1 VRIYYTLHLLC
12 TAERYVSVDRY
23 EFDEEYLR
31 RLREGDPSAEE
42 HFAAYFGELLL
53 IKLRAR
59 LHCRH
64 LIEDIQQET
73 LLRVVRALRQGGG
86 LEQAGCLG
94 AFVNSV
100 CNHVLS
106 EYRSDET
113 RLNLIRAGLHD
124 SAGNRCGSEGGL
136 PAVECRRD
144 VERMLAAL
152 SDKDRTLL
160 RMVVLEDRD
169 LSEVCRRFGV
179 NEAYVRVMVHRAKLR
194 LRKRFVE
201 RLKPAPPGAL
211 QQK

>member
-1 VRIYYTLHLLC
+1 M
-12 TAERYVSVDRY
+12 SVDRY

-59 LHCRH
+59 RHCRH

-73 LLRVVRALRQGGG
+73 LLRVVRALRQEGG

-106 EYRSDET
+106 EYRADET

-124 SAGNRCGSEGGL
+124 STGERCGSEGGL
-136 PAVECRRD
+136 TAVECRRD
-144 VERMLAAL
+144 VQRMLAAL
-152 SDKDRTLL
+152 SKKDRALL
-160 RMVVLEDRD
+160 TMVVLEERD
-169 LSEVCRRFGV
+169 LSEVCRQFGV
-179 NEAYVRVMVHRAKLR
+179 SEVYARVLLHRAKLR
-194 LRKRFVE
+194 LRKRFAE
-201 RLKPAPPGAL
+201 RWKAVPPGAL

>member
-1 VRIYYTLHLLC
+1 
-12 TAERYVSVDRY
+12 VDRY

>member
-1 VRIYYTLHLLC
+1 M
-12 TAERYVSVDRY
+12 SVDRY

-73 LLRVVRALRQGGG
+73 LLRVVQALRQRGG

-124 SAGNRCGSEGGL
+124 AAGNRCGSEGGL

-144 VERMLAAL
+144 VQRMLAAL
-152 SDKDRTLL
+152 SKKDRDLL
-160 RMVVLEDRD
+160 TMVVLEERE
-169 LSEVCRRFGV
+169 LSEVCRQFGV
-179 NEAYVRVMVHRAKLR
+179 NEVYARVLLHRAKLR
-194 LRKRFVE
+194 LRKRFAE
-201 RLKPAPPGAL
+201 RWKAVPPGAL

>member
-1 VRIYYTLHLLC
+1 M
-12 TAERYVSVDRY
+12 SVDRY

-201 RLKPAPPGAL
+201 RLKPAPPGAV

>member
-1 VRIYYTLHLLC
+1 M
-12 TAERYVSVDRY
+12 SVDRY